1 MAEPDDE
8 AGRATRFDD
17 ESSLL
22 KHFGVPDLDALV
34 EIIDVQVDSYIE
46 LDRLPEGLELEM
58 TTPNLVRTS
67 NLLLEFPIT
76 LDNFWECVH
85 DLDDEVMGD

>member
-1 MAEPDDE
+1 MAESDDE
-8 AGRATRFDD
+8 AGGATRFDD

-34 EIIDVQVDSYIE
+34 EIIDVKVDSYIE

-76 LDNFWECVH
+76 LDNFWKCVH